1 MGWVGVTYDRIG
13 LIERSIDLAAN
24 EWVMMRMSEGWMI
37 PDTLIPGFEVK
48 WSALAR
54 AWTEMGWRASES

>member
-1 MGWVGVTYDRIG
+1 MGWVGLLMIESD

-48 WSALAR
+48 
-54 AWTEMGWRASES
+54 